1 MRPPGFGAPMVTQ
14 QMSSPNSSPPPTI
27 LLQKFCARMSM
38 PMPVY
43 VYSNTQQGMSAMVMI
58 GPKICFGGMLC
69 STKQEAAESAALK
82 ALEQLQQIQPIQA
95 AAPMR
100 FVQPMVAMPGLPQ
113 QQYQQLYRP
122 QQQMMFRPA
131 QPQPN
136 PQASNSK
143 PSNKGQ
149 QGHSTQ
155 EAGKQ
160 MSNPRGRSGSESS
173 GNQDTSRQPEK
184 KNPFIPHQ
192 AVMKSRSGQKSTT
205 PQDVASP
212 SKADN
217 ELKSLLGMTKPN
229 PDVQGMTSPNA
240 EDDIKTIL
248 GIDSKHPQP
257 PSQKNQDEANLTA
270 HDPRKFDQS
279 ELG

>member
-1 MRPPGFGAPMVTQ
+1 
-14 QMSSPNSSPPPTI
+14 
-27 LLQKFCARMSM
+27 
-38 PMPVY
+38 
-43 VYSNTQQGMSAMVMI
+43 
-58 GPKICFGGMLC
+58 
-69 STKQEAAESAALK
+69 
-82 ALEQLQQIQPIQA
+82 
-95 AAPMR
+95 MR

-173 GNQDTSRQPEK
+173 GNQDSSRQPEK

-192 AVMKSRSGQKSTT
+192 VR
-205 PQDVASP
+205 
-212 SKADN
+212 
-217 ELKSLLGMTKPN
+217 LY
-229 PDVQGMTSPNA
+229 
-240 EDDIKTIL
+240 
-248 GIDSKHPQP
+248 
-257 PSQKNQDEANLTA
+257 PSQNSIESIPDYYHLLKFGKPHLLLDEKYINRTLSHASL
-270 HDPRKFDQS
+270 
-279 ELG
+279 